1 MSIKPDST
9 DVAENIKPVY
19 KMSVRKRTILNF
31 RTQTLVPKKVF
42 LQTEEDVL
50 HKSKKTGTKPKMVY
64 KRIPPHLT
72 YIGDTIDQGATRLGG
87 L

>member
-1 MSIKPDST
+1 
-9 DVAENIKPVY
+9 
-19 KMSVRKRTILNF
+19 MSVRKRTILNF
-31 RTQTLVPKKVF
+31 RTQTSVPKKVF
-42 LQTEEDVL
+42 LQTEEVVL